1 MIPYTYG
8 TGIFNIKELVG
19 NSIVSFFVDLL
30 QGAVN
35 WFGGQLANVMQS
47 SLDVVNLPIVQSGIA
62 YTQALALALITV
74 KAITEGIQT
83 YLFYQSGDPDA
94 DPTGLL
100 VRVAQSIAVIGSLP
114 WIIQETFKFGGKV
127 ARDVANLKGVSSN
140 INNLEFIFRQLGLGP
155 ILEDNPTTELAIVL
169 IILGISM
176 LVLFVIITIQAYIR
190 GAELSLLA
198 VMGPILAL
206 NITSNNRNLWSS
218 YFKQVVIVA
227 FTQGLQIFMVQ
238 AFLTVVAS
246 GSVNKEGILLISIA
260 WLWMCIKTPQY
271 VKQFAH
277 STGFSGA
284 MGGSAKQAGSMYLM
298 RKMMTRGA

>member
-1 MIPYTYG
+1 MKPYTYASSF
-8 TGIFNIKELVG
+8 FNIKELVS
-19 NSIVSFFVDLL
+19 NSIVGFFVDLL
-30 QGAVN
+30 QGTVT

-74 KAITEGIQT
+74 KAISEGIQT

-100 VRVAQSIAVIGSLP
+100 VRVAQAIAVIGSLP
-114 WIIQETFKFGGKV
+114 WLIQETFKFGGKV
-127 ARDVANLKGVSSN
+127 ARDVAGLKGVTGSLNN
-140 INNLEFIFRQLGLGP
+140 IEFIFRQLGLGG
-155 ILEDNPTTELAIVL
+155 ILEETPGPDITSVF
-169 IILGISM
+169 IILGLSM
-176 LVLFVIITIQAYIR
+176 VILFIVITIQAYIR

-198 VMGPILAL
+198 VIGSILAL
-206 NITSNNRNLWSS
+206 NITSSNRSLWSS
-218 YFKQVVIVA
+218 YFKQLVIVA
-227 FTQGLQIFMVQ
+227 VTQGVQIFMVQ

-246 GSVNKEGILLISIA
+246 ASVNKDGIILLSIA

-271 VKQFAH
+271 IKQFAH

-284 MGGSAKQAGSMYLM
+284 MGGTAKQAGSMYLM